1 MRRWTVMFIP
11 HDTERPHSISVSG
24 RVLRVAAS
32 VAMAVVL
39 VALIG
44 VGAIIA
50 QRGEVGAVG
59 VTRGVERERVAAVAA
74 PSADVE
80 SLRQQ
85 VRALNGTLDTI
96 RKADARLR
104 AVAGV
109 VPGSS
114 ASTDSLQHRASGV
127 AARFGTLA
135 DSAMA
140 PRGDVLQRARTPLQN
155 GAGARRP

>member
-1 MRRWTVMFIP
+1 MRRWTVLFIP
-11 HDTERPHSISVSG
+11 HDTERPHSISFSA
-24 RVLRVAAS
+24 RALRIAAS

-50 QRGEVGAVG
+50 RRGEVGAVG
-59 VTRGVERERVAAVAA
+59 VTRGAERGRGGAMAV
-74 PSADVE
+74 PSADVA

-109 VPGSS
+109 VTGSNV
-114 ASTDSLQHRASGV
+114 STDSLQRHASGV
-127 AARFGTLA
+127 AARLGTLA

-140 PRGDVLQRARTPLQN
+140 PRGGGQRRARASGQGGTGTRL
-155 GAGARRP
+155 R

>member
-24 RVLRVAAS
+24 RAVRVAAS

-44 VGAIIA
+44 VGATIA
-50 QRGEVGAVG
+50 QRGEVGEVG
-59 VTRGVERERVAAVAA
+59 VTRAAERGREGGVVA

-80 SLRQQ
+80 SLREQ
-85 VRALNGTLDTI
+85 VRALNGSLDTI

-109 VPGSS
+109 ETGSQ
-114 ASTDSLQHRASGV
+114 ASTDSLQQSASVV

-140 PRGDVLQRARTPLQN
+140 PRGGGQRRARAPGQGGTGTRL
-155 GAGARRP
+155 R